1 MKSRK
6 EFKKL
11 DEQIEILRNKGLKID
26 NEAYAA
32 DVLFRE
38 NYFFLNGYRH
48 IFMKSMTNK
57 TYINGTTFE
66 ELYSLFLFDRV
77 FRNILFKNI
86 LNIENNIKS
95 IMSYHLSL
103 RYGYHEKEYLDHKN
117 FTGNP
122 EKSRQVSDILKKM
135 RRQIKSNASTH
146 SATMHYV
153 NSYGYIPLW
162 VLVKVLSF
170 GIIGELYSIL
180 KKEDQISIADVYNL
194 DSETL
199 NNYLV
204 LLSNYRNLCAHE
216 DIVFENKTQRL
227 ISDTK
232 YHRLLK
238 IPITNDEYIYGKN
251 DVFALVIVMKQMLK
265 QEEFKNMALEIS
277 HALKNLEMNI
287 KSIPITK
294 VMDRMGF
301 PVNWEEII
309 DIYKEEKIYY
319 EKQN

>member
-1 MKSRK
+1 MKANK

-11 DEQIEILRNKGLKID
+11 DEQIEILRNKGLKVKD
-26 NEAYAA
+26 EAYTA

-48 IFMKSMTNK
+48 IFMKSATNK
-57 TYINGTTFE
+57 TYIPGTTFE

-95 IMSYHLSL
+95 IMSYYLSL
-103 RYGYHEKEYLDHKN
+103 RYGYHEKDYLDHKN
-117 FTGNP
+117 FTNNP
-122 EKSRQVSDILKKM
+122 EKSRQVSDIIKKM
-135 RRQIKSNASTH
+135 KRQIKSNAGTH

-170 GIIGELYSIL
+170 GIIGEVYSIL
-180 KKEDQISIADVYNL
+180 KKEDQINIADVYDL

-216 DIVFENKTQRL
+216 DIVFENKTQRM
-227 ISDTK
+227 IADTK

-251 DVFALVIVMKQMLK
+251 DVFALIIVMKQMLK

-277 HALKNLEMNI
+277 HALRNLEMNI
-287 KSIPITK
+287 KVIPISK

-301 PVNWEEII
+301 PNNWEEII
-309 DIYKEEKIYY
+309 DIYKEEKKIYY
-319 EKQN
+319 EK

>member
-1 MKSRK
+1 MKTNK

-11 DEQIEILRNKGLKID
+11 DEQIEILKNKGLTINDSK
-26 NEAYAA
+26 YAA

-48 IFMKSMTNK
+48 LFMKSATNK
-57 TYINGTTFE
+57 TYIEGTTFE

-86 LNIENNIKS
+86 LNVENNIKS
-95 IMSYHLSL
+95 IMSYYLSL
-103 RYGYHEKEYLDHKN
+103 RYGYHEKDYLDHKN
-117 FTGNP
+117 FTANP
-122 EKSRQVSDILKKM
+122 EKSRQVSDIIKKM
-135 RRQIKSNASTH
+135 KRQIKTNAGTH

-180 KKEDQISIADVYNL
+180 KKEDQINIADVYDL

-216 DIVFENKTQRL
+216 DIVFENKTQRT
-227 ISDTK
+227 IADTK
-232 YHRLLK
+232 YHRMLK
-238 IPITNDEYIYGKN
+238 IPVTNDEYIYGKN
-251 DVFALVIVMKQMLK
+251 DVFALVIVMRQMLK
-265 QEEFKNMALEIS
+265 PDEFKNMALEID
-277 HALKNLEMNI
+277 HAFKNLELNI
-287 KSIPITK
+287 KSVPMAKIY
-294 VMDRMGF
+294 DRMGF
-301 PVNWEEII
+301 PTNWEDIIEI
-309 DIYKEEKIYY
+309 DKEEKKEYY
-319 EKQN
+319 EK